1 MVAYLV
7 KVSESTKN
15 SISSGMIFLT
25 ETLVAS
31 VFDLGLSVKYF
42 LWSQLRV
49 SLGVSKSS
57 AMRLIGSIG
66 LGLQIL
72 LGFSVEYLKYSMRR

>member
-1 MVAYLV
+1 MHLCCKLMDACLL
-7 KVSESTKN
+7 KVSELTIN
-15 SISSGMIFLT
+15 SISSGLIFLT

-31 VFDLGLSVKYF
+31 VFGLGLSEKYF

-57 AMRLIGSIG
+57 DIRLIGSIG
-66 LGLQIL
+66 YGLYCL
-72 LGFSVEYLKYSMRR
+72 SGLSV